1 MRLLPTPLLLTL
13 LPTLTLAHSSP
24 DTLDKR
30 VTYKCKETTDCSK
43 VGYQI
48 PSHSHFRCEK
58 AKGTCTFGC
67 NSGYSTS
74 SSGTSCV
81 KAASSTTKPASPT
94 SSFRP
99 AGPTQPAVTP
109 KLRKTYSGASFFD
122 SWTFWTASD
131 PTHGLISYLSRADA
145 VANKLVSVSKSGT
158 AVISIDR
165 TSRLSEGQSRK
176 SVRISSMDVYQPGN
190 LVIVDLKHV
199 PVGCSTWPAFWMYN
213 YPWPQSGEIDIYEG
227 VNSRTFNSMTLH
239 TAAGCTRNPS
249 TPMTGSVDGA
259 DSNCN
264 AGNGNTGCGVMD
276 MDPKSYGA
284 GFNAAGGGVFAVLF
298 AETGISIWRFTRSS
312 IPSDIKAGA
321 PRWKTWGTPVA
332 AWDGATCDTRTYF
345 KNQMLTFVSR
355 RVGSST
361 CGDWAGQQ
369 AVFTSPSLSGACYPK
384 YASCAA
390 ANADPDAFKEAY
402 FEVNYVK
409 VFSV

>member
-227 VNSRTFNSMTLH
+227 V
-239 TAAGCTRNPS
+239 
-249 TPMTGSVDGA
+249 
-259 DSNCN
+259 
-264 AGNGNTGCGVMD
+264 
-276 MDPKSYGA
+276 
-284 GFNAAGGGVFAVLF
+284 FAVLF

-345 KNQMLTFVSR
+345 KNQMLTFNID
-355 RVGSST
+355 T